1 MKPPIAPVAVRLLA
15 LVALVAAAAGA
26 LPAAASGA
34 EAAAKVICWKRLLND
49 WYDGRIDQAYPVRC
63 YREAIANLP
72 EDIEVY
78 STARE
83 DIRRALLAAIRSS
96 TKERGAKPTEATP
109 VKPPVKRQASV
120 PAKNRGGDQPGFQGR
135 DPDGTGPI
143 GEVLATG
150 SPSNADSVPL
160 PLIVL
165 AALALLLLA
174 AAAAGIVSRRLQA
187 RRAPAAEEPPP
198 AG

>member
-1 MKPPIAPVAVRLLA
+1 VLA

-26 LPAAASGA
+26 LPASASGA

-49 WYDGRIDQAYPVRC
+49 WFDGRIDQAYPVRC

-72 EDIEVY
+72 EDVDVY

-83 DIRRALLAAIRSS
+83 DINRALLAAIRSS
-96 TKERGAKPTEATP
+96 TKRTGTRPTEATP
-109 VKPPVKRQASV
+109 VKPPERRASV
-120 PAKNRGGDQPGFQGR
+120 PAKNGEESQAPGFQGR
-135 DPDGTGPI
+135 DPDGSGPI
-143 GEVLATG
+143 GDVLATG
-150 SPSNADSVPL
+150 SPNNADSVPL

-174 AAAAGIVSRRLQA
+174 AAGTGLVSRRLQA

-198 AG
+198 VQ